1 MDGMDYSVPH
11 HAYPDLPYLDVEV
24 RQDLLADAAAV
35 ALWAAL
41 IAGALASARS
51 SRRGTIRD

>member
-1 MDGMDYSVPH
+1 MDYSVPH